1 MKLRDVVVMGST
13 FSAGD
18 YGFKSRWGHFFIFLY
33 FMFFKLAITFLREK
47 VQTKNLLKILHI
59 CPEKAG
65 ISMNCEYPRVPKS
78 HFI

>member
-1 MKLRDVVVMGST
+1 MNLCGIVVMGST
-13 FSAGD
+13 CGVGVC
-18 YGFKSRWGHFFIFLY
+18 GFKSKLSHFFIFLH

-65 ISMNCEYPRVPKS
+65 ISMNSEYPRVPKS